1 MPVLLLWAVPA
12 VILLAALVVF
22 LCARCIDSSALQ
34 ERSGETAGAFALS
47 FGGEFDE
54 GAWVGRYLEPYG
66 LLKSFRLKGRSI
78 SDHLSAEAYLSSGG
92 RPSSSLDV

>member
-12 VILLAALVVF
+12 VILLAALVMF
-22 LCARCIDSSALQ
+22 LCARCIDSPALQ
-34 ERSGETAGAFALS
+34 ERSGARPPGA

-66 LLKSFRLKGRSI
+66 LLKSFRLKGSSI